1 MKALCALLAASIVSV
16 SGCAQAAK
24 APDPVAVQ
32 PPVNTARPMSETD
45 AQALADF
52 NERVTAYTAL
62 HQKLEATLPPLPNE
76 TTPEVIYKHQN
87 ALAQLMV
94 QARKDARQGDI
105 ITPAT
110 QLVFRQVLARIFK
123 GQEGRELKASILDEN
138 PGKVGLQ
145 VNRRYPD
152 EVPLSTVPPQV
163 LAALPKLPK
172 DLEYRFV
179 GDRLILLDV
188 HAHTIADFMDK
199 AFPV

>member
-1 MKALCALLAASIVSV
+1 MRALSTLLAVLIVSV
-16 SGCAQAAK
+16 SGCAHADK
-24 APDPVAVQ
+24 GPDPVAVQ
-32 PPVNTARPMSETD
+32 PPVNTARPMSGTE
-45 AQALADF
+45 AQGLAEF

-62 HQKLEATLPPLPNE
+62 HQKLEATLPPQPSE

-94 QARKDARQGDI
+94 QARKDAKQGDI

-110 QLVFRQVLARIFK
+110 QLVFRQVLGRIFK
-123 GQEGRELKASILDEN
+123 GEEGRQLKASILDEN
-138 PGKVGLQ
+138 PGNVGLQ

-152 EVPLSTVPPQV
+152 EIPLSTVPPQV

-172 DLEYRFV
+172 DLEYRFI

-199 AFPV
+199 AFPA

>member
-1 MKALCALLAASIVSV
+1 MRALSTLLAALIVSV
-16 SGCAQAAK
+16 SGCAHADK
-24 APDPVAVQ
+24 GPDPVAVQ
-32 PPVNTARPMSETD
+32 PPVNTARPMSESE
-45 AQALADF
+45 AQGLAEF

-62 HQKLEATLPPLPNE
+62 HQKLEATLPAPPTE

-94 QARKDARQGDI
+94 QARKDAKQGDI

-123 GQEGRELKASILDEN
+123 GEEGRQLKASILDEN
-138 PGKVGLQ
+138 PGNVGLQ

-152 EVPLSTVPPQV
+152 EIPLSTVPPQV

-172 DLEYRFV
+172 DLEYRFI